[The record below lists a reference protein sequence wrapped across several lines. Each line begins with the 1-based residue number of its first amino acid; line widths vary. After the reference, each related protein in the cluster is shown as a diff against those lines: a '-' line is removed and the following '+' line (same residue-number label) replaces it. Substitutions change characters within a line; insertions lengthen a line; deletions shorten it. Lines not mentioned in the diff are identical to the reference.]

1 MVTEQWEE
9 VVDQIQSIQRSLS
22 WDWRVGILS
31 IYYIIDPG
39 VEIMITTRTFRET
52 RSTTQRNDLL
62 RIAETESHRERG
74 ERYML
79 EWKEYARGVG
89 AGRMQRNLQAQKR
102 QELRMAGA
110 ELLLT
115 RRAALQHL
123 LDSEHRQYQ
132 EELQS
137 LGRTFHQQRL

>member
-1 MVTEQWEE
+1 MVTESWEE
-9 VVDQIQSIQRSLS
+9 VVHQIQSIQRRLS
-22 WDWRVGILS
+22 WDWRIGILS
-31 IYYIIDPG
+31 TYYITDPD
-39 VEIMITTRTFRET
+39 VEIMIATRTLRET

-62 RIAETESHRERG
+62 RIAETELHRERG
-74 ERYML
+74 ERYMS
-79 EWKEYARGVG
+79 EWKEDARGVS
-89 AGRMQRNLQAQKR
+89 AGRMQRNRLAQQCR
-102 QELRMAGA
+102 ELRMAGA

-123 LDSEHRQYQ
+123 LDREHRQYQ